1 MARVLVAVIALAS
14 FCHAV
19 IREEDFAA
27 EDIIVRDIAIL
38 GAGASGTYAAI
49 RLRED
54 YNLSIAVIEKDDHIG
69 GHTNTYTDPETQKPV
84 DYGVLAFWDYGP
96 AKSYFARLDVE
107 TMAAPPEGGTT
118 VYVDS
123 ETARNVTDYQ
133 VPAFSDVLKSIAIY
147 GNESGK
153 YDDILLPGYWNFPS
167 GDDIPADLL
176 LSYGEFSQKY
186 GIDNFYP
193 MLQIIAGVGV
203 GGVRDIP
210 LLYVMGFG
218 LDHPAIQSLLQN
230 GLFVPKSGSNAEIY
244 QKAYARIK
252 DDILLSSSVVS
263 AERDEH
269 DGVHL
274 VVQTSDNCKRL
285 IKAKQLL
292 VTPAPSIQNLES
304 LDLDDQ
310 ESAVFVSSTPRPIH
324 VGLAKTSAIPRNYSV
339 QYVSS
344 KVAPDNYLDMYQD
357 IKHDLKIQSTGPE
370 ELQLFR
376 VLLETTSDLPLTED
390 EAKAYV
396 TSQVQKL
403 AAAGTLNSVKPPD
416 AAAGSGDAQTANGG
430 AVTVE
435 FKAFKSHSSVMWRLP
450 ADEIKAGFIQN
461 LYALQGHRSTWYTGS
476 LWCTDFS
483 SNVWAFTDT
492 VLERM
497 VGARK
502 KDG

>member
-1 MARVLVAVIALAS
+1 MARVLVAIVALARLA
-14 FCHAV
+14 HA
-19 IREEDFAA
+19 IIGEQDFSA
-27 EDIIVRDIAIL
+27 EDIIVRDVAIL

-54 YNLSIAVIEKDDHIG
+54 YNLSIAVVEKDDHIG
-69 GHTNTYTDPETQKPV
+69 GHTDTYTDPETRKPV
-84 DYGVLAFWDYGP
+84 DYGVLSFWDYGP
-96 AKSYFARLDVE
+96 ARNYFARLGVE
-107 TMAAPPEGGTT
+107 TVPAPQDSGITA
-118 VYVDS
+118 YVDS
-123 ETARNVTDYQ
+123 ETARNLTNYH
-133 VPAFSDVLKSIAIY
+133 VPAFSDVLKSIAAY
-147 GNESGK
+147 GNESAK
-153 YDDILLPGYWNFPS
+153 YDDILVPGYWNFPS

-176 LSYGEFSQKY
+176 LPYGEFSQKY
-186 GIDNFYP
+186 GVDNFYP

-210 LLYVMGFG
+210 LLYVIGFG
-218 LDHPAIQSLLQN
+218 LGHPAIQSLLQN

-244 QKAYARIK
+244 QNAYARIK
-252 DDILLSSSVVS
+252 EDVLLSSSVVS

-269 DGVHL
+269 DGVRL
-274 VVQTSDNCKRL
+274 VVQTADNCKKL
-285 IKAKQLL
+285 IKAKKLL
-292 VTPAPSIQNLES
+292 VTAPPSIGNLES

-310 ESAVFVSSTPRPIH
+310 ESAVFVSSTSRPIH

-344 KVAPDNYLDMYQD
+344 KVAPDKYLDMYQD
-357 IKHDLKIQSTGPE
+357 IKYDLKIQSTGPE

-376 VLLETTSDLPLTED
+376 VLLETTPDLSLTEE
-390 EAKAYV
+390 EAKAYI

-416 AAAGSGDAQTANGG
+416 VGFGSGDAQTADGG

-450 ADEIKAGFIQN
+450 ADEIKAGFIHN
-461 LYALQGHRSTWYTGS
+461 LYALQGHRATWYTGS

-502 KDG
+502 KD